1 MGPTAERD
9 SSAQIH
15 SPGPGP
21 VTDRRGDSESLLGG
35 RGRASGGVASL
46 GHGKAALTSLRRDL
60 RVWRP
65 GRQPPSQP
73 LGVVAL
79 QVL

>member
-1 MGPTAERD
+1 MLGGDGSLFPRLQVCFALILCFISQKGGLSWRPDEMGPTAERD

-35 RGRASGGVASL
+35 RGRASGGV
-46 GHGKAALTSLRRDL
+46 
-60 RVWRP
+60 
-65 GRQPPSQP
+65 
-73 LGVVAL
+73 
-79 QVL
+79 